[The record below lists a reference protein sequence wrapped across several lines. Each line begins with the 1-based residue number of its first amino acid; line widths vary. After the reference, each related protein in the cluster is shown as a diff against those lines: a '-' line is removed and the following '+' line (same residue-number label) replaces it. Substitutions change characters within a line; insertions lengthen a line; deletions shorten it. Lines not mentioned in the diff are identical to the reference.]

1 MTDSRMTIFSIMFGI
16 FYLAA
21 FYYDLALFRYYPEVG
36 QFHFLRNDSLG
47 VVILW
52 YGWIAT
58 AALASAAIAFAVPR
72 NLADRLWSGWAW
84 IIPTVDG
91 GFEPELTRCRRD
103 PQNSRACGSSAGKHP
118 DSSPADG

>member
-1 MTDSRMTIFSIMFGI
+1 MTDSRTTIFSIMFGI

-58 AALASAAIAFAVPR
+58 AALAR
-72 NLADRLWSGWAW
+72 
-84 IIPTVDG
+84 
-91 GFEPELTRCRRD
+91 
-103 PQNSRACGSSAGKHP
+103 
-118 DSSPADG
+118 